1 MRPLFVSAAVCG
13 LGLVAVG
20 AMKGHGPPAD
30 APPDVLLAGLKHASD
45 LNTALLFGLV
55 HTLAA
60 LFAGL
65 RPGRLS
71 AASGWVFLAGVL
83 LFSGVLCGRLLAP
96 GGVFD
101 QVIMLVP
108 LGGLAFMAG
117 WILLGAG
124 EVSGGRPA
132 GKA

>member
-1 MRPLFVSAAVCG
+1 MRSLFVSAAVCG
-13 LGLVAVG
+13 LGLVIVG
-20 AMKGHGPPAD
+20 ATAGHGPPAD
-30 APPDVLLAGLKHASD
+30 AAPDVVLAGLRHASD
-45 LNTALLFGLV
+45 LNTPLMFGFV
-55 HTLAA
+55 HVLAA
-60 LFAGL
+60 LFAGT

-71 AASGWVFLAGVL
+71 NASGWVFLAGVL

-124 EVSGGRPA
+124 EIFGGRPA

>member
-1 MRPLFVSAAVCG
+1 MKPLFVAAAICG
-13 LGLVAVG
+13 LGLVTVG
-20 AMKGHGPPAD
+20 ALKGHGPPAD

-60 LFAGL
+60 LFAGT
-65 RPGRLS
+65 RPGRLGG
-71 AASGWVFLAGVL
+71 AAGWVFLAGVL

-96 GGVFD
+96 GVFD
-101 QVIMLVP
+101 SLIMAVP
-108 LGGLAFMAG
+108 VGGLAFMAG

-124 EVSGGRPA
+124 EVF
-132 GKA
+132 GKPKA

>member
-13 LGLVAVG
+13 LGLVIVG
-20 AMKGHGPPAD
+20 ALKGHGPPAD
-30 APPDVLLAGLKHASD
+30 APPDVMLASLKHTSD
-45 LNTALLFGLV
+45 LNTALLFGLA

-71 AASGWVFLAGVL
+71 GVAGWVFLAGVL

-96 GGVFD
+96 GGVFES
-101 QVIMLVP
+101 VIMLVP
-108 LGGLAFMAG
+108 LGGLALMAG

-124 EVSGGRPA
+124 EVFGRP
-132 GKA
+132 KA

>member
-1 MRPLFVSAAVCG
+1 MRSLFVSAAVCG
-13 LGLVAVG
+13 LGLVIVG
-20 AMKGHGPPAD
+20 ATAGHGPPAD
-30 APPDVLLAGLKHASD
+30 APPDVVLAGLRHASD
-45 LNTALLFGLV
+45 LNTPLMFGFV
-55 HTLAA
+55 HVLAA
-60 LFAGL
+60 LFAGT

-71 AASGWVFLAGVL
+71 NAAGWVFLAGVL
-83 LFSGVLCGRLLAP
+83 LFSGLLCGRLLSP

-124 EVSGGRPA
+124 ELFKP
-132 GKA
+132 KA